1 MSKSFQIIALYVLL
15 LVLIQSVSPIENE
28 KYLFT
33 KDQIQFKSNEFN
45 EYYKTNDISVKSNEN
60 QNILKEDSITELHI
74 EYDDNIRV
82 KYIGYQGILNF
93 VLDHNDNETNIFN
106 ASDIEEKTSFET
118 TIVIDNDKTA
128 NSIDVTCKL
137 WKPIDEKLNM
147 YCKLNN
153 NLTYGEHSFNLSSS
167 SFYYNDKKFDIIQNA
182 KSLNLFQLNETLPF
196 LYSSKQILN
205 IDEKTESCELILK
218 IGEYNN
224 EPLFMQEGDS
234 GLITLNECTV
244 EGKEL
249 ICKIKKDTIEEF
261 ATNNGQKFDIYYFM
275 LDNKDIILFNFND
288 YTIYDIY
295 INYTLDK
302 TDIYVEITKLLENN
316 IDFGNYIAYET
327 NVSNISNVD
336 TKKFF
341 TLKLSTGNN
350 IECLLKKTEEISLVM
365 ICLIS
370 KGGEFSL
377 GEIENQTIV
386 ENTNIKYNFIIQPIN
401 NTEKCIISGD
411 GGIMLFA
418 IQKMLDFTLYD
429 SIIIDLAIIPSFNS
443 KGIKLNP
450 EGNDLEC
457 TDIKEFYKRCIVS
470 ISHFNNKTS
479 GYYYTHHDNHL
490 NKSII
495 FYESSPFKVILPKIE
510 NLTISIKKE
519 LNQDEIKI
527 SNNGVFFLVTD
538 YNNKE
543 KKIFK
548 TNDNITFV
556 GKLIDYSY
564 EDPYEVNCKF
574 WILNDDN
581 LRIICKSNRHLTYSP
596 YYMHLNKA
604 VVIYKNYIINI
615 EQNEQFEFI
624 EKYEYAP
631 ILYSEKQTINLSN
644 DLELYEL
651 KFKIEEYNNDLLYIY
666 GFNDNYAI
674 LDNCQNDTE
683 ELTCK
688 ITKEKIESILTEN
701 NEQFK
706 IGAINDTIGLIPL
719 EHILNITIKY
729 ENVQKEDIIIQLTK
743 IVGGITE
750 KGTPFAYE
758 TNITDFPSFISQKF
772 NNYFY
777 IKKISNRPLMLF
789 CDYPKETEESP
800 LKNNS
805 QGIIIEN
812 AHYKYNFRIQPF
824 EIQDKISIRG
834 EGIKILLTYPEELN
848 YTFDD
853 TLKIRYIINEPS
865 YSGSVELN
873 PSSEISLVCTDVY
886 KMIVCNVPKEYFN
899 GLGIGSRFY
908 NTYHINHYDLYS
920 IYYDSTPIKV
930 TKTFEINI
938 RREDNMN
945 TIYIGDKGTLY
956 LISDYNDTEENIFNE
971 TNIEEKTKFTT
982 LILCDNKIYYNISC
996 HLWKNTEGIICIF
1009 CTLYENLGKGKHK
1022 ININKT
1028 NFNYD
1033 NHIIN
1038 FVPLVNDLTVQQFE
1052 KPLPFLYSK
1061 RQLINIEEEKDDYCL
1076 KFNTGY
1082 YNNEHL
1088 IILPKSRGRIL
1099 LDKCSLKNKE
1109 LICNINKK
1117 ELEEFSLRQLDLFVY
1132 YPYDERGLIS
1142 FKMVEEIS
1150 VNYTLPKINLNI
1162 TIGKLIE
1169 EHFDLNNFFAY
1180 EVNTNDTNIQNL
1192 STESFSLN
1200 FEDTNGECFFKK
1212 VNEKPLYL
1220 LCSVNMEEEAIISL
1234 SEIKEEIILT
1244 EIHSKYN
1251 FYIQPVKNDEKIIL
1265 KGEGSFPMFTI
1276 QKTLDFS
1283 KNDEL
1288 TLDLILGM
1296 PYNTK
1301 SIKLNLDS
1309 DEELKCNDLFDTIKK
1324 CIVPKSHFVNKES
1337 GYYFIYHLNHLNKY
1351 IKFYE
1356 FTPIQVIFSNELIIK
1371 IKNIDE
1377 KDSIKIGQK
1386 GVISFIT
1393 DFEDI
1398 HNIFDSEIETKIIN
1412 VQFSGNNKN
1421 YTAKCHLWKPLGEK
1435 LRLICQFNENIDAQK
1450 LKLIKFIFDYKDF
1463 NIAILSEEDLRINQ
1477 LNSSISFLYSD
1488 KQIINIT
1495 NTNTEYNLV
1504 FKSKIYNKESLILY
1518 NEGNNMKNIYLNCIE
1533 ETNQIK
1539 CTIKKDE
1546 LVGILSKSGEKFCL
1560 SQVTKEEGIIT
1571 FNNVLDIILNYE
1583 NVDKKNININ
1593 IIKLLTPKVDKNSL
1607 IAFET
1612 NIDDIPIITTDY
1624 FIVNLKKNDVTKCH
1638 FKKHSNQK
1646 DDKLLLLCN
1655 ADTPGEYIFDINET
1669 NLDNL
1674 NILYSFK
1681 KIETKTSEKIT
1692 ISENE
1697 GTKIISVYPDSLNFT
1712 SQDELIIRYHIENPG
1727 KLKNIKLNNNST
1739 SYLECKDKNN
1749 IKECTVPKSHFNE
1762 SGYYYTY
1769 YTNSFE
1775 TNVISYE
1782 IPKIQITI
1790 KKEDI
1795 PGTNK
1800 NLVGIIVGPIVG
1812 GLVLIA
1818 AIVFI
1823 VIYAKKKKDNSR
1835 EINGISGNILPKEQV
1850 ELLEGEKFE

>member
-1 MSKSFQIIALYVLL
+1 M
-15 LVLIQSVSPIENE
+15 
-28 KYLFT
+28 
-33 KDQIQFKSNEFN
+33 
-45 EYYKTNDISVKSNEN
+45 
-60 QNILKEDSITELHI
+60 
-74 EYDDNIRV
+74 
-82 KYIGYQGILNF
+82 
-93 VLDHNDNETNIFN
+93 
-106 ASDIEEKTSFET
+106 
-118 TIVIDNDKTA
+118 
-128 NSIDVTCKL
+128 
-137 WKPIDEKLNM
+137 
-147 YCKLNN
+147 
-153 NLTYGEHSFNLSSS
+153 
-167 SFYYNDKKFDIIQNA
+167 
-182 KSLNLFQLNETLPF
+182 
-196 LYSSKQILN
+196 
-205 IDEKTESCELILK
+205 
-218 IGEYNN
+218 
-224 EPLFMQEGDS
+224 
-234 GLITLNECTV
+234 
-244 EGKEL
+244 
-249 ICKIKKDTIEEF
+249 
-261 ATNNGQKFDIYYFM
+261 
-275 LDNKDIILFNFND
+275 
-288 YTIYDIY
+288 
-295 INYTLDK
+295 
-302 TDIYVEITKLLENN
+302 
-316 IDFGNYIAYET
+316 
-327 NVSNISNVD
+327 
-336 TKKFF
+336 
-341 TLKLSTGNN
+341 
-350 IECLLKKTEEISLVM
+350 
-365 ICLIS
+365 
-370 KGGEFSL
+370 
-377 GEIENQTIV
+377 
-386 ENTNIKYNFIIQPIN
+386 
-401 NTEKCIISGD
+401 
-411 GGIMLFA
+411 
-418 IQKMLDFTLYD
+418 
-429 SIIIDLAIIPSFNS
+429 
-443 KGIKLNP
+443 
-450 EGNDLEC
+450 
-457 TDIKEFYKRCIVS
+457 
-470 ISHFNNKTS
+470 
-479 GYYYTHHDNHL
+479 
-490 NKSII
+490 
-495 FYESSPFKVILPKIE
+495 
-510 NLTISIKKE
+510 
-519 LNQDEIKI
+519 
-527 SNNGVFFLVTD
+527 
-538 YNNKE
+538 
-543 KKIFK
+543 
-548 TNDNITFV
+548 
-556 GKLIDYSY
+556 
-564 EDPYEVNCKF
+564 
-574 WILNDDN
+574 
-581 LRIICKSNRHLTYSP
+581 
-596 YYMHLNKA
+596 
-604 VVIYKNYIINI
+604 
-615 EQNEQFEFI
+615 
-624 EKYEYAP
+624 
-631 ILYSEKQTINLSN
+631 
-644 DLELYEL
+644 
-651 KFKIEEYNNDLLYIY
+651 
-666 GFNDNYAI
+666 
-674 LDNCQNDTE
+674 
-683 ELTCK
+683 
-688 ITKEKIESILTEN
+688 
-701 NEQFK
+701 
-706 IGAINDTIGLIPL
+706 
-719 EHILNITIKY
+719 
-729 ENVQKEDIIIQLTK
+729 
-743 IVGGITE
+743 
-750 KGTPFAYE
+750 
-758 TNITDFPSFISQKF
+758 
-772 NNYFY
+772 
-777 IKKISNRPLMLF
+777 
-789 CDYPKETEESP
+789 
-800 LKNNS
+800 
-805 QGIIIEN
+805 
-812 AHYKYNFRIQPF
+812 
-824 EIQDKISIRG
+824 
-834 EGIKILLTYPEELN
+834 
-848 YTFDD
+848 
-853 TLKIRYIINEPS
+853 
-865 YSGSVELN
+865 
-873 PSSEISLVCTDVY
+873 
-886 KMIVCNVPKEYFN
+886 
-899 GLGIGSRFY
+899 
-908 NTYHINHYDLYS
+908 
-920 IYYDSTPIKV
+920 
-930 TKTFEINI
+930 
-938 RREDNMN
+938 
-945 TIYIGDKGTLY
+945 
-956 LISDYNDTEENIFNE
+956 
-971 TNIEEKTKFTT
+971 
-982 LILCDNKIYYNISC
+982 
-996 HLWKNTEGIICIF
+996 
-1009 CTLYENLGKGKHK
+1009 
-1022 ININKT
+1022 
-1028 NFNYD
+1028 
-1033 NHIIN
+1033 
-1038 FVPLVNDLTVQQFE
+1038 TVQQFE

-1162 TIGKLIE
+1162 SIGKLIE
-1169 EHFDLNNFFAY
+1169 ENFDLNNFFAY
-1180 EVNTNDTNIQNL
+1180 EANTNDTNIQNL

-1220 LCSVNMEEEAIISL
+1220 LCSVIMEEEAIISL

-1288 TLDLILGM
+1288 TLDLILVM

-1324 CIVPKSHFVNKES
+1324 CTVPKSHFVNKES

-1539 CTIKKDE
+1539 CTIKKNE

-1560 SQVTKEEGIIT
+1560 SQLTKEEGIIT
-1571 FNNVLDIILNYE
+1571 FNNILDIILNYE

-1638 FKKHSNQK
+1638 FKKHSNRK

-1681 KIETKTSEKIT
+1681 KIETKTSEKVT

>member
-1 MSKSFQIIALYVLL
+1 MSKSFQIIALFVLL

-28 KYLFT
+28 KYLLN
-33 KDQIQFKSNEFN
+33 KDQIQFKSNEFK
-45 EYYKTNDISVKSNEN
+45 EYSETNDISVKSNEN

-118 TIVIDNDKTA
+118 TIVIDNNTT

-182 KSLNLFQLNETLPF
+182 NSLNLFQLNETLPF

-205 IDEKTESCELILK
+205 IDEKTETCELILK

-234 GLITLNECTV
+234 GLIALNECTV

-350 IECLLKKTEEISLVM
+350 IECLLKKTEEMSLVM

-418 IQKMLDFTLYD
+418 IQKVLDFTLYD

-457 TDIKEFYKRCIVS
+457 TDIKEFYKRCTVS

-574 WILNDDN
+574 WILTDDN

-683 ELTCK
+683 ELSCK

-899 GLGIGSRFY
+899 GLGIKSRFY
-908 NTYHINHYDLYS
+908 NTYHINHYYLYS
-920 IYYDSTPIKV
+920 IYYDSPPIKV
-930 TKTFEINI
+930 TKPFEINI
-938 RREDNMN
+938 RRQDNMN

-1162 TIGKLIE
+1162 SIGKLIE
-1169 EHFDLNNFFAY
+1169 DHFDLNNFFAY
-1180 EVNTNDTNIQNL
+1180 EANTNDTNIQNL

-1220 LCSVNMEEEAIISL
+1220 LCSVINMEEEAIISL

-1288 TLDLILGM
+1288 TLELILVM

-1356 FTPIQVIFSNELIIK
+1356 YSPIQVIFSNELILK
-1371 IKNIDE
+1371 IKNIDD

-1533 ETNQIK
+1533 ETKQIK

-1681 KIETKTSEKIT
+1681 KIETKTSEKVT

>member
-15 LVLIQSVSPIENE
+15 LVLVQSLRPIENE

-33 KDQIQFKSNEFN
+33 KDQIQFKSNEFK
-45 EYYKTNDISVKSNEN
+45 EYYKTKDISVKSNEN

-118 TIVIDNDKTA
+118 TIVIDNNTT

-147 YCKLNN
+147 YCKLKN

-205 IDEKTESCELILK
+205 IDEKTETCELILK

-234 GLITLNECTV
+234 GLIALNECTV

-418 IQKMLDFTLYD
+418 IQKVLDFTLYD

-457 TDIKEFYKRCIVS
+457 TDIKEFYKRCTVS

-683 ELTCK
+683 ELSCK

-899 GLGIGSRFY
+899 GLGIKSRFY
-908 NTYHINHYDLYS
+908 NTYHINHYYLYS
-920 IYYDSTPIKV
+920 IYYDSPPIKV
-930 TKTFEINI
+930 TKPFEINI
-938 RREDNMN
+938 RRQDNMN

-1162 TIGKLIE
+1162 SIGKLIE
-1169 EHFDLNNFFAY
+1169 ENFDLNNFFAY
-1180 EVNTNDTNIQNL
+1180 EANTNDTNIQNL

-1288 TLDLILGM
+1288 TLELILVM

-1324 CIVPKSHFVNKES
+1324 CTVPKSHFVNKES

-1356 FTPIQVIFSNELIIK
+1356 FTPIQVIFSNELILK
-1371 IKNIDE
+1371 IKNIDD

-1533 ETNQIK
+1533 EKKQIK

-1560 SQVTKEEGIIT
+1560 SQVTKEEGIIS

-1681 KIETKTSEKIT
+1681 KIETKTSEKVI

-1812 GLVLIA
+1812 GIVLIA

>member
-15 LVLIQSVSPIENE
+15 LVLVQSLRPIENE

-33 KDQIQFKSNEFN
+33 KDQIQFKSNEFK
-45 EYYKTNDISVKSNEN
+45 EYSETKDISVKSNEN

-106 ASDIEEKTSFET
+106 ESDIEEKTSFET
-118 TIVIDNDKTA
+118 TIVIDNNTT

-182 KSLNLFQLNETLPF
+182 NSLNLFQLNETLPF

-205 IDEKTESCELILK
+205 IDEKTETCELILK

-234 GLITLNECTV
+234 GLIALNECTV

-418 IQKMLDFTLYD
+418 IQKVLDFTLYD

-683 ELTCK
+683 ELSCK

-706 IGAINDTIGLIPL
+706 IGAINDEIGLISL
-719 EHILNITIKY
+719 EQILNITIKY
-729 ENVQKEDIIIQLTK
+729 NNIQKEDIIIQLTK

-899 GLGIGSRFY
+899 GLGIKSRFY
-908 NTYHINHYDLYS
+908 NTYHINHYYLYS
-920 IYYDSTPIKV
+920 IYYDSPPIKV

-938 RREDNMN
+938 RRQDNMN

-1009 CTLYENLGKGKHK
+1009 CTLYENLGKGKHV

-1169 EHFDLNNFFAY
+1169 DHFDLNNFFAY
-1180 EVNTNDTNIQNL
+1180 EANTNDTNIQNL
-1192 STESFSLN
+1192 STESFRLN
-1200 FEDTNGECFFKK
+1200 FDDTNGECFFKK

-1288 TLDLILGM
+1288 TLELILGM

-1356 FTPIQVIFSNELIIK
+1356 YSPIQVIFSNELILK
-1371 IKNIDE
+1371 IKNIDD

-1398 HNIFDSEIETKIIN
+1398 YNIFDSEIETKIIN

-1421 YTAKCHLWKPLGEK
+1421 YTTKCHLWKPLGEK

-1488 KQIINIT
+1488 KQIIYIT

-1646 DDKLLLLCN
+1646 DDKLLLLCI
-1655 ADTPGEYIFDINET
+1655 ADTPGEYIFDINEA

-1681 KIETKTSEKIT
+1681 KIETKTSEKVT

-1749 IKECTVPKSHFNE
+1749 IKECTVPKSHFKE

-1812 GLVLIA
+1812 GIVLIA